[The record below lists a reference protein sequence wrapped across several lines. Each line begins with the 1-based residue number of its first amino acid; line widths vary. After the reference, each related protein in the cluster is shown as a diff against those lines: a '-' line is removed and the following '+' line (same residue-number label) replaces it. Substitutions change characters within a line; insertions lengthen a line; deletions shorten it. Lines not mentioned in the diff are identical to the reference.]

1 METLHKEDL
10 QTQALESAKLLTE
23 HALSQPTV
31 GKARKFMRDHEPDWD
46 SSITGTIDGAIQ
58 ALELAIWSQ
67 ARQDLNRELDKVKL
81 GGKDD
86 ASF

>member
-46 SSITGTIDGAIQ
+46 SSITG
-58 ALELAIWSQ
+58 
-67 ARQDLNRELDKVKL
+67 
-81 GGKDD
+81 
-86 ASF
+86 